1 MARALESQTF
11 GHTMLKPDQFFDH
24 LMGIFAADIHK
35 EEMALEDKL
44 ARRARDKD
52 KSQGKS
58 DGKGEVV
65 GKSDGKGK
73 VVGKSDGK
81 GKVVGKGKAVI
92 LLGDTDAESSSE
104 HTDSL
109 RQNKDKRRN
118 KDKRK
123 DKNKDKEQDIASH

>member
-73 VVGKSDGK
+73 VVGK
-81 GKVVGKGKAVI
+81 GKAVI

-123 DKNKDKEQDIASH
+123 DKNNDKEQDIASH

>member
-1 MARALESQTF
+1 
-11 GHTMLKPDQFFDH
+11 MLKPDQFFDH

-73 VVGKSDGK
+73 VVGK
-81 GKVVGKGKAVI
+81 GKAVI

-118 KDKRK
+118 KD
-123 DKNKDKEQDIASH
+123 